1 MSETVTEPVPPV
13 PPVVVAPVRSQPESL
28 WSQSFIY
35 AMMMLPIAAGV
46 IAGAFVY
53 LDKGVAATIA
63 AGALPLLL
71 NPSSFYYGGAK
82 DRTPTGTTQTTTAGP
97 PATTT
102 TETRT

>member
-35 AMMMLPIAAGV
+35 GMTMLPIAAGV
-46 IAGAFVY
+46 IVCAFFF
-53 LDKGVAATIA
+53 LDKQVSATIA
-63 AGALPLLL
+63 AMSLPLLL
-71 NPSSFYYGGAK
+71 NPSPFYFGGVK